1 MRLIAK
7 KSRQDS
13 SEVDLYT
20 HIFDAAKKA
29 ESIYDKWLAPGLKT
43 LLPSRELCVFLA
55 AAHDLGKASPVFQA
69 HLDRKGKNEPRHW
82 NISYEI
88 LRRANYDR
96 RICAVLAS
104 HHGVPPD
111 DRMLNELKEGVYDER
126 CGFNT
131 RSDFCKAQ
139 KDLLAYTQKLSGL
152 DLLTENIKP
161 LEKYQ
166 QMLLAGFVI
175 ICDWIAS
182 ADTDTFPEP
191 WFVMSNNWEDL
202 YRRRFSIKKPYPMQ
216 EAVIKS
222 IKASADPGLL
232 IIEAPMGEGKTEAAL
247 AAAEMMAERSRR
259 GGLFFALPTQATSNA
274 MFSRILAWTKALGL
288 NEPHT
293 IDLLHGKKAA
303 NERYREL
310 LVYGESEGALEPG
323 VVVHEWLKGRKK
335 AIFADFLIGTVDH
348 LLMMALKQKHV
359 MLRHLGIAN
368 KVVIIDEVHAY
379 DAYMD
384 TYLCR
389 VLNWL
394 GVYRVP
400 VILLS
405 ATLTKTKRSEL
416 LNAYLNEQEQSIERA
431 ELSNGTSKRVIT
443 SRKISDFYP
452 LITYT
457 DGKIVYEMPVTASSR
472 RIDVRIKFVTDE
484 EMLNELSKKLTD
496 GGVAGI
502 IVNTVK
508 RAQQL
513 YSLLKEQGESVL
525 LFHSRFTAAER
536 VAIEKRV
543 LDDLGKDS
551 KHRPNRLVIV
561 GTQVL
566 EQSLDIDFDILVSD
580 LAPMDLLIQRIGRL
594 HRHEWPRPGRLQ
606 NAICMVTEQDDSEK
620 IYGAYLL
627 KRTQMLLPDIL
638 TLPDSISPLVNMTYD
653 GSDGEG
659 KEDYDRELKK
669 KQNRAETFRLVGPLK
684 GRPLIVNLLDKPIGD
699 GDKHGNAAVRDGNDA
714 LEVVMIYDS
723 ELGQAFDFNYYNL
736 IKRNIKLPMIFSQP
750 FLIDRTIE
758 ELEKN
763 FRNQQ
768 GDLFLVLDKNGETEL
783 CGYRLTYTKER
794 GLEYE
799 KI

>member
-1 MRLIAK
+1 MRLLAK
-7 KSRQDS
+7 KSMQDS

-20 HIFDAAKKA
+20 HIIDTVKKA
-29 ESIYDKWLAPGLKT
+29 ENIYDDWLAPGLKA

-69 HLDRKGKNEPRHW
+69 HLNGKGKNKPRHW

-88 LRRANYDR
+88 LRRANYHR
-96 RICAVLAS
+96 SICAVLAS
-104 HHGVPPD
+104 HHGAPPD
-111 DRMLNELKEGVYDER
+111 DRTLNKLKECAYDDR
-126 CGFNT
+126 CGFYNMDY
-131 RSDFCKAQ
+131 SKAQ
-139 KDLLAYTQKLSGL
+139 KELLAYAKELSGL
-152 DLLTENIKP
+152 DLTPDNIRP

-166 QMLLAGFVI
+166 QMLLTGFVI

-182 ADTDTFPEP
+182 AGTDTLPEP

-202 YRRRFSIKKPYPMQ
+202 YGRRFSIGKPYPIQ
-216 EAVIKS
+216 EAVIKL
-222 IKASADPGLL
+222 IKASADPGIL

-274 MFSRILAWTKALGL
+274 MFSRILEWTKALGL
-288 NEPHT
+288 EEPHT

-310 LVYGESEGALEPG
+310 LIYGESESTLKPG
-323 VVVHEWLKGRKK
+323 VIVHEWLKGRKK
-335 AIFADFLIGTVDH
+335 AIFTDFLIGTVDH

-400 VILLS
+400 VIILS
-405 ATLTKTKRSEL
+405 ATLTKTKRLEL
-416 LNAYLNEQEQSIERA
+416 LNAYLNGQEQSIQEA
-431 ELSNGTSKRVIT
+431 ELLSGTSKKDVISQT
-443 SRKISDFYP
+443 ISDAYP
-452 LITYT
+452 IITYT
-457 DGKIVYEMPVTASSR
+457 DGKIVHEIPVTASSR
-472 RIDVRIKFVTDE
+472 RVDILLKCVTDE
-484 EMLNELSKKLTD
+484 EMLIELYEKLTD

-502 IVNTVK
+502 IVNTAK

-513 YSLLKEQGESVL
+513 YSLLKELGESVL

-536 VAIEKRV
+536 VAIEKKV
-543 LDDLGKDS
+543 MDAIGKDS
-551 KHRPNRLVIV
+551 IHRPNRLVIV

-594 HRHEWPRPGRLQ
+594 HRHERQRPERLQ
-606 NAICMVTEQDDSEK
+606 NAICLITEQDDSEK
-620 IYGAYLL
+620 IYGVYLL
-627 KRTQMLLPDIL
+627 KRTKTLLPDIL
-638 TLPDSISPLVNMTYD
+638 SLPDDISSIVNRTYN

-659 KEDYDRELKK
+659 KDDYDKELKE
-669 KQNRAETFRLVGPLK
+669 KQSRAEAFRLASPIQ
-684 GRPLIVNLLDKPIGD
+684 GRPSIVNLLNMPVGD
-699 GDKHGNAAVRDGNDA
+699 GDERGYAAVRDGTDA
-714 LEVVMIYDS
+714 LEVVLIYES
-723 ELGQAFDFNYYNL
+723 ELGQVYDFDYYNL
-736 IKRNIKLPMIFSQP
+736 LERSIKLPMIFSQP
-750 FLIDRTIE
+750 FLIDRIIE

-763 FRNQQ
+763 FRNQR
-768 GDLFLVLDKNGETEL
+768 GDLFLLLDKNGETEL
-783 CGYRLTYTKER
+783 CGYRLKYKKER

>member
-13 SEVDLYT
+13 SEVDLCT
-20 HIFDAAKKA
+20 HIIDTAKIA
-29 ESIYDKWLAPGLKT
+29 ESIYDDWLAPGLKA
-43 LLPSRELCVFLA
+43 LLPSRKLCIFLA

-69 HLDRKGKNEPRHW
+69 HLDGKGKNEPRHW

-88 LRRANYDR
+88 LRRANYHR
-96 RICAVLAS
+96 SICAVLAS
-104 HHGVPPD
+104 HHGAPPD
-111 DRMLNELKEGVYDER
+111 DRTLNGLKECTYDDR
-126 CGFNT
+126 CGFYNADY
-131 RSDFCKAQ
+131 SKAQ
-139 KDLLAYTQKLSGL
+139 KELLTYVKELSGL
-152 DLLTENIKP
+152 DLTPDNIGQ
-161 LEKYQ
+161 LEKHQ
-166 QMLLAGFVI
+166 QMLLTGFVI

-182 ADTDTFPEP
+182 ADADTLPEP

-202 YRRRFSIKKPYPMQ
+202 YWRRFSIKKPYPIQ
-216 EAVIKS
+216 EAVTNL
-222 IKASADPGLL
+222 IKASFDSGIL

-247 AAAEMMAERSRR
+247 AAAEIMAERSRR
-259 GGLFFALPTQATSNA
+259 GGLFFALPTQSTSNA

-288 NEPHT
+288 DEPHT

-303 NERYREL
+303 NEQYREL
-310 LVYGESEGALEPG
+310 LIYGESESTLEPG

-400 VILLS
+400 VIILS

-416 LNAYLNEQEQSIERA
+416 LNAYLNMQEQSIQEA
-431 ELSNGTSKRVIT
+431 ELLNGTSKKAVT
-443 SRKISDFYP
+443 SQTISDAYP

-457 DGKIVYEMPVTASSR
+457 DDKIVHEIPVTASSR
-472 RIDVRIKFVTDE
+472 RVDVRLRCVTDE
-484 EMLNELSKKLTD
+484 EMLIELSEKLTG

-513 YSLLKEQGESVL
+513 YSLLKEQGEYVW
-525 LFHSRFTAAER
+525 LFHSRFTAADR
-536 VAIEKRV
+536 GAIEKKV
-543 LDDLGKDS
+543 MDALGKDS
-551 KHRPNRLVIV
+551 THRPNQLVIV

-594 HRHEWPRPGRLQ
+594 HRHERQRNERLQ
-606 NAICMVTEQDDSEK
+606 NAICLITEQDDSEK

-627 KRTQMLLPDIL
+627 KRTRILLPDIL
-638 TLPDSISPLVNMTYD
+638 TLPDDISSIVNRTYD

-659 KEDYDRELKK
+659 KDDYDKELKN
-669 KQNRAETFRLVGPLK
+669 KQSRAETFRLLSPLK
-684 GRPLIVNLLDKPIGD
+684 GRPSIVNLLDKPIGD
-699 GDKHGNAAVRDGNDA
+699 GDEHGNAAVRDGTDA
-714 LEVVMIYDS
+714 LEVVLIYNS
-723 ELGQAFDFNYYNL
+723 ELGQAFDFDYYNL
-736 IKRNIKLPMIFSQP
+736 IERNIKLPMIFSQP
-750 FLIDRTIE
+750 FLIDRTIN

-763 FRNQQ
+763 FRNQH
-768 GDLFLVLDKNGETEL
+768 GDLFLVLDKNGESEL
-783 CGYRLTYTKER
+783 CGYRLTYTKEM

>member
-7 KSRQDS
+7 KSRTDG

-20 HIFDAAKKA
+20 HIADTAEKA
-29 ESIYDKWLAPGLKT
+29 EKIYDDWLASGLKS

-69 HLDRKGKNEPRHW
+69 HLYGKGNNEPRHW

-88 LRRANYDR
+88 LRRASYDKS
-96 RICAVLAS
+96 ICAVLAS
-104 HHGVPPD
+104 HHGSPPD
-111 DRMLNELKEGVYDER
+111 NQMLNSLKICVYDDH
-126 CGFNT
+126 CGFN
-131 RSDFCKAQ
+131 DKKYIKAQ
-139 KDLLAYTQKLSGL
+139 KDLLEYVKELSGL
-152 DLLTENIKP
+152 DLEPKFIEP

-166 QMLLAGFVI
+166 QMLLTGFVI

-182 ADTDTFPEP
+182 ANADTLPEP
-191 WFVMSNNWEDL
+191 WSVMCNNWDNL
-202 YRRRFSIKKPYPMQ
+202 YRRRFSIKKPYPIQ
-216 EAVIKS
+216 ELVVELIK
-222 IKASADPGLL
+222 KSADPGIL

-247 AAAEMMAERSRR
+247 VAAEMMAERSCR

-274 MFSRILAWTKALGL
+274 MFLRILKWTKALG
-288 NEPHT
+288 

-303 NERYREL
+303 NETYREL
-310 LVYGESEGALEPG
+310 LIYGESEKNLEPG
-323 VVVHEWLKGRKK
+323 VIVHEWLKGRKK
-335 AIFADFLIGTVDH
+335 EIFADFLIGTVDH

-368 KVVIIDEVHAY
+368 KVVIIDEAHAY

-400 VILLS
+400 VIILS
-405 ATLTKTKRSEL
+405 ATLTKDKRTEL
-416 LNAYLNEQEQSIERA
+416 LNAYLNEHEQNIQDT
-431 ELSNGTSKRVIT
+431 ELFNKTSKNPMRSQT
-443 SRKISDFYP
+443 FSDTYP
-452 LITYT
+452 VITYT
-457 DGKIVYEMPVTASSR
+457 DGKVVHKMQSKASSR
-472 RIDVRIKFVTDE
+472 RVEVWLRRVTDT
-484 EMLNELSKKLTD
+484 EMFFELSEKLSD

-513 YSLLKEQGESVL
+513 YSFLKEQREHTW
-525 LFHSRFTAAER
+525 LFHSRFTAADR
-536 VAIEKRV
+536 RQIEKKIMDV
-543 LDDLGKDS
+543 IGKDS
-551 KHRPNRLVIV
+551 THRPNRLVIV

-566 EQSLDIDFDILVSD
+566 EQSLDIDFDIMVSD

-594 HRHEWPRPGRLQ
+594 HRHKRQRPKRMQ
-606 NAICMVTEQDDSEK
+606 KAICLITEQDDSEK
-620 IYGAYLL
+620 IYDSYLL
-627 KRTQMLLPDIL
+627 KRTSKLLPELLI
-638 TLPDSISPLVNMTYD
+638 LPDDISSMVNMTYD

-659 KEDYDRELKK
+659 KNNYDNDLKK
-669 KQNRAETFRLVGPLK
+669 KHSRAETFRLASPIQ
-684 GRPLIVNLLDKPIGD
+684 GRPSIINLLNMSIGD
-699 GDKHGNAAVRDGNDA
+699 GDKRGYAAVRDGTDA
-714 LEVVMIYDS
+714 LEVVLVYIS
-723 ELGQAFDFNYYNL
+723 ELQQVYDFDYFNL
-736 IKRNIKLPMIFSQP
+736 AERSIKLPMIFSQP
-750 FLIDRTIE
+750 FLIDKTIR

-763 FRNQQ
+763 FSNQK
-768 GDLFLVLDKNGETEL
+768 GDLFLLLDENGEAEL
-783 CGYRLTYTKER
+783 CGFKLKYTSEM